1 LISAG
6 RRSVERRAADTE
18 NAMKVVVNPDGSTT
32 VSCDGSSVTINP
44 PAPAPAPDASAG
56 GASAPGT
63 VSALIAARRRQS
75 PVESEAAPGA
85 GDQEQALV
93 LQGQGEI
100 DVERIRRLLDDAGL
114 ERLAIEIT
122 PTWRDG

>member
-1 LISAG
+1 
-6 RRSVERRAADTE
+6 
-18 NAMKVVVNPDGSTT
+18 MKVVVNPDGSTT

-63 VSALIAARRRQS
+63 VSALIATRRRQS

-85 GDQEQALV
+85 SDLEQALV
-93 LQGQGEI
+93 LHGQGEI

-122 PTWRDG
+122 PASRDG

>member
-1 LISAG
+1 
-6 RRSVERRAADTE
+6 
-18 NAMKVVVNPDGSTT
+18 MKVVVNPDGSTT

-44 PAPAPAPDASAG
+44 PPGRSARRKRRRRVGPRDGLGADRVRAAKARESLVEEAGAG
-56 GASAPGT
+56 G
-63 VSALIAARRRQS
+63 
-75 PVESEAAPGA
+75 E
-85 GDQEQALV
+85 EQALV